1 MNDTGLPILSATGAT
16 PAPGKPA
23 DGPRQAPWD
32 CGFGH
37 YLGESEAAGPSAPT
51 GAGESASSD
60 TGDHRKFAQ
69 DGNASPAA
77 GKTLPVDPALT
88 DGRLPPEL
96 RPSEGAPKYPVIVAD
111 ALPSALANDGLSPDA
126 SSDLQVA
133 GSAAAGEPPAQTVA
147 DALISSVEQGA
158 VEPGVATVV
167 SAPAGDRPTASPG
180 NPLPAAAS
188 PAAAASPPLAA
199 PAGPIVLPPQ
209 GGARQPAPVMEQT
222 QPVDH
227 HLGPPVRD
235 GAQPAPSPALP
246 RSIEA
251 WTQAVQT
258 GDVLPAALAE
268 RLAVAAG
275 ATRHKQPMTTIEGS
289 VSDGVIRL
297 SVGELPAPRDP
308 GQVARPPELMPPP
321 RVGIDHPQWAEAL
334 GERLVMAA
342 RRGIESARISL
353 NPEHLGQV
361 EIEIRVQS
369 ERAQLWLNAQHPQT
383 REALELAL
391 PRLRDMLAENGLG
404 LERGDVSADAHS
416 QRDAETAAS
425 EVRTG
430 HFEGDDEDL
439 PPAPQAQASD
449 RLLDDYA

>member
-23 DGPRQAPWD
+23 DGPPQAPWD
-32 CGFGH
+32 SGFGH
-37 YLGESEAAGPSAPT
+37 YLGESEAADPSAT
-51 GAGESASSD
+51 AGAGESASSD

-69 DGNASPAA
+69 DGNGWPAA
-77 GKTLPVDPALT
+77 GKTLPVDHALT
-88 DGRLPPEL
+88 DGRLPPEI
-96 RPSEGAPKYPVIVAD
+96 RPYEDAVKTPKIVAD
-111 ALPSALANDGLSPDA
+111 GLPSPVPTDGMFPDA
-126 SSDLQVA
+126 TSDLPA
-133 GSAAAGEPPAQTVA
+133 ARSAPGEELSAQPAA

-167 SAPAGDRPTASPG
+167 SATAGDRATVS
-180 NPLPAAAS
+180 
-188 PAAAASPPLAA
+188 SPPAA
-199 PAGPIVLPPQ
+199 PAGPTVLPSQ

-235 GAQPAPSPALP
+235 GAPPAPAAVLP

-297 SVGELPAPRDP
+297 SVGELPPPRDP

-353 NPEHLGQV
+353 NPEHLGPV

-416 QRDAETAAS
+416 QRDAEAAATD
-425 EVRTG
+425 VRTG

-439 PPAPQAQASD
+439 PTAPRAPASD